1 MMSSLITSA
10 KYRIKAVIGRNQKQ
24 RPQLEMTWSG
34 LPSPVVPEPSG
45 EFVLRTYRDSDEVDY
60 RDLVEN
66 TFGHRFELDYWLE
79 RVVDDGFVIVEHEPS
94 GKIAATCMA
103 ARYPT
108 ERYPDGGN
116 LGWLAARSE
125 FQGNGLGFIVSAA
138 VTKCL
143 VDEGFTN
150 IFLETDDWRLPAIAI
165 YLKLGWTPN
174 PFSVDMASRWS
185 DVERQLSAPRPTSDS
200 DVPS

>member
-1 MMSSLITSA
+1 MMSRLTTASKS
-10 KYRIKAVIGRNQKQ
+10 RIKALLIWNRKPSRQF
-24 RPQLEMTWSG
+24 EMIWPTI
-34 LPSPVVPEPSG
+34 PSPVVPEPTG
-45 EFVLRTYRDSDEVDY
+45 EFVLRTYRDSDEADY

-79 RVVDDGFVIVEHEPS
+79 RVVDDGFFVVEHEPS

-116 LGWLAARSE
+116 LAWLAARPE
-125 FQGNGLGFIVSAA
+125 FQGNGLGSIVSAA
-138 VTKCL
+138 VTKRL
-143 VDEGFTN
+143 VDEGLTD

-174 PFSVDMASRWS
+174 PFSSDMAARWTE
-185 DVERQLSAPRPTSDS
+185 VERQLSASRPTSDS
-200 DVPS
+200 GTPS